1 MELLKRCILMNAFY
15 KAQFSYY
22 PAFWMFYNRSL
33 NNEIDR
39 IHERCLRI
47 TYNDKH
53 SNFEELFVKYNSLI
67 HHNNI
72 HILAIEMYKVDNGMS
87 PEIMN
92 GIFKLRENT
101 QYNLRHTSKFLVDP
115 IRSVFNG
122 SESESY
128 LERNTF

>member
-1 MELLKRCILMNAFY
+1 
-15 KAQFSYY
+15 
-22 PAFWMFYNRSL
+22 
-33 NNEIDR
+33 
-39 IHERCLRI
+39 
-47 TYNDKH
+47 
-53 SNFEELFVKYNSLI
+53 
-67 HHNNI
+67 
-72 HILAIEMYKVDNGMS
+72 MYKVDNGMS

-101 QYNLRHTSKFLVDP
+101 QYNLRHTSKFFVDP